1 MLWDAYSLKHHHFHS
16 ERHAKAYIM
25 PPRQVNDEE
34 QRLLELMR
42 VPDRQREN
50 PLKGQS
56 DLVGLYPI
64 SPWIIISLGSL
75 GDFY

>member
-1 MLWDAYSLKHHHFHS
+1 MLWDAYSLKHQDFHS
-16 ERHAKAYIM
+16 KRHAKAYIM

-56 DLVGLYPI
+56 DFGRLVPHILV
-64 SPWIIISLGSL
+64 S
-75 GDFY
+75 